1 MPDFWPGRRT
11 LVTGGAGF
19 LGRHLVDR
27 LRARGAEV
35 FVVRRR
41 EYDLLDKTAVSR
53 LIAGARPQLVI
64 HAAAVGGG
72 IGEMRLHPGKF
83 FYENLMMGA
92 HVLEESRI
100 AGVPKIV
107 TVGTICSYPKHS
119 PVPFREEN
127 LWEGYPEET
136 NAPYGLAKKMH
147 LVQSQAYREEYGL
160 NAVYVM
166 PVNLYGPHDDFDL
179 ETSHVVPALI
189 RKFVEAKDEVVLW
202 GTGSP
207 TREFLYVD
215 DCAEAIALAAERY
228 DGDEPVNL
236 GSGEEISIRA
246 LAEKIAALAGF
257 RGRIRWD
264 ASKPDGQPRRA
275 LDVSRA
281 QKHFGFKA
289 ATSLDEGL
297 RRTIEWYRSRPAG

>member
-41 EYDLLDKTAVSR
+41 EYDLLDKSAVSR